1 VRFLT
6 ANKDK
11 NFVKSHGREPDKFIK
26 KQGENV
32 GMGVARLW
40 NEGRGG

>member
-1 VRFLT
+1 MRFLT

-32 GMGVARLW
+32 GRRVARLW
-40 NEGRGG
+40 NGGRGG